1 MCQLTIKL
9 VFCVS
14 NGYSPMNLANAKKSF
29 FSNVQ
34 ASPDSLTFAKQF
46 CEDLPDSPTFAK
58 QFCEDSP
65 DSLTF
70 AKPFCED
77 SPDLP
82 TFAKSHF
89 LEKRHQ
95 NGEK

>member
-1 MCQLTIKL
+1 
-9 VFCVS
+9 
-14 NGYSPMNLANAKKSF
+14 MNLANAKKAF
-29 FSNVQ
+29 FSNVRD
-34 ASPDSLTFAKQF
+34 SPDSLTFAKQF
-46 CEDLPDSPTFAK
+46 CEDLPDSLTFAK

-82 TFAKSHF
+82 TFATSHF

-95 NGEK
+95 NGDK